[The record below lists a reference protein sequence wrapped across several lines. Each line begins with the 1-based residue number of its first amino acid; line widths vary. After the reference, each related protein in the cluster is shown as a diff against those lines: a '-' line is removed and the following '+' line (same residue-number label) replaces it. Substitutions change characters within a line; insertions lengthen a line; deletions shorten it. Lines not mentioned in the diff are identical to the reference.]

1 MLWVKGLT
9 RLCLEA
15 LIKPMLLQSLEE
27 MEYSLSTLTA
37 PSVVSHIPS
46 CRSLGA
52 HLDQESINV
61 KMRISH

>member
-1 MLWVKGLT
+1 
-9 RLCLEA
+9 
-15 LIKPMLLQSLEE
+15 MLLQSLEE
-27 MEYSLSTLTA
+27 MENSLSALTA
-37 PSVVSHIPS
+37 PSVVSYIPS